1 MVIIDELRN
10 DIVQYI
16 NFGLRQVNL
25 RYDESGLLTP
35 DTGNKEKNWANMM
48 IGLMDACKLSV
59 FGLNELAENAT
70 GSDIPIVSISVF
82 KLSNFPNFELLLG
95 DTNALV
101 FSSSFTVSSIPYYY
115 SIPYT

>member
-1 MVIIDELRN
+1 MIEKKKEN
-10 DIVQYI
+10 H
-16 NFGLRQVNL
+16 L

-70 GSDIPIVSISVF
+70 GSDTERQLKQATRI
-82 KLSNFPNFELLLG
+82 E
-95 DTNALV
+95 
-101 FSSSFTVSSIPYYY
+101 Y
-115 SIPYT
+115 

>member
-1 MVIIDELRN
+1 MIEKKKKN
-10 DIVQYI
+10 H
-16 NFGLRQVNL
+16 L

-70 GSDIPIVSISVF
+70 GSDTERQLKQATRI
-82 KLSNFPNFELLLG
+82 E
-95 DTNALV
+95 
-101 FSSSFTVSSIPYYY
+101 Y
-115 SIPYT
+115 

>member
-1 MVIIDELRN
+1 MIEKKKKN
-10 DIVQYI
+10 H
-16 NFGLRQVNL
+16 L

-70 GSDIPIVSISVF
+70 GSDTERQL
-82 KLSNFPNFELLLG
+82 K
-95 DTNALV
+95 
-101 FSSSFTVSSIPYYY
+101 
-115 SIPYT
+115 